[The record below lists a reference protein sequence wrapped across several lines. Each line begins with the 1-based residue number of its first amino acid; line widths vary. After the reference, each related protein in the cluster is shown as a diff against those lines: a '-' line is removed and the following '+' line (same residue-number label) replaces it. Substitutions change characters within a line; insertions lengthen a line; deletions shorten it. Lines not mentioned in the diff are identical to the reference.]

1 MTTTA
6 PPLANAS
13 IASCTLDIGGMTCAS
28 CVGRVEKALNRV
40 DGVAGAEVNLATEV
54 ATVHFDPAQVG
65 LEELTAAVT
74 RAGYTATPRREAR
87 PAAMDAGTAADDATE
102 ERDGEANLTALK
114 RKWQVTL
121 ATGLGLMVLM
131 YVPLYPDTMDWLMPA
146 ILVVATVVQFWAGRE
161 IYRAAWAAARHR
173 STNMNT
179 LVALGTGVAYLY
191 SAFVT
196 LWPAAAER
204 LGLPLH
210 VYFETS
216 LVILALVLAGR
227 WMEAKAK
234 KRTAAAITA
243 LVGLAP
249 KTARVLRD
257 GAEVDVPVEQVTV
270 GDLVR
275 VRPGEKVPVDGV
287 VTEGATAID
296 ESMLTGESLPVD
308 KAVGDQLIGA
318 TINRTGTVVLR
329 ATAVGADTALAQI
342 VRLVEDAQGAKV
354 PLQRLADR
362 VSAWFVPIV
371 LGLAATTFLA
381 WALLG
386 PDTGRLTMAIT
397 TTIAVLII
405 ACPCALGL
413 ATPTAV
419 MVGTG
424 RAAELGILIG
434 NGDALETARRVTAVV
449 LDKTGTITRG
459 KPALTGITTTAGW
472 AEDDVLALV
481 AAAETGSEHPV
492 GEAIVAAA
500 RERFLD
506 LPALRSFDAVPGHGI
521 DAAVGEK
528 HVLVGNAALMA
539 ARGVDVAA
547 LEATAATEAAAGR
560 TPMFVAVDG
569 AAAAMLSVADTVKP
583 ESAEAVAQLEALGL
597 QVWMLTGDNA
607 ATATAIA
614 AQVGIEHVLAE
625 VLPAEKA
632 AKVGEL
638 QEQGHV
644 VAFCGDGI
652 NDAAALSAADVGV
665 AIGTGADV
673 AIAASDITLVGG
685 DLRGIVSAIALSRR
699 TVTTMKQGLGWAFGY
714 NLLLVPVAA
723 GALYWWNGLLLDPV
737 LASAAMAMSSVSVV
751 TNALRLRRFRRPA
764 TAAEVLHP
772 PVRARIGQYAYL
784 TGIAVVALALGAG
797 LTAVSRMDFAE
808 RGMNGQLAWAQGTGM
823 PMRPAMSEMMA
834 AEVPPTDATD
844 AGLEV
849 RLDLPAAVRLGQPT
863 RLVATVVDSG
873 TGEPVEDLTRS
884 HEAWMHL
891 IATREDLGTFAHVHP
906 QPTGEPGRLA
916 VEVTFPTAGR
926 YIVNTEFR
934 RQGEM
939 GDVHSRQVITV
950 AGAAPEPVVLA
961 AGPRSVVVDG
971 VRVKLEG
978 DAEVGGRSDLDF
990 TFTDATTGRPVD
1002 DLQPYLAAAGH
1013 VVVMRADGQTFAH
1026 EHAEVTDA
1034 SGRPVFALPGQ
1045 TFGPELDVHAEFAT
1059 AGIYQLWAQFRLAD
1073 GNVIT
1078 VPFTIEAT

>member
-6 PPLANAS
+6 PPAA
-13 IASCTLDIGGMTCAS
+13 AATCTLEIGGMTCAS

-74 RAGYTATPRREAR
+74 RAGYTAIPRREAR
-87 PAAMDAGTAADDATE
+87 PAAEDQTRTGGLDTGE
-102 ERDGEANLTALK
+102 EARDGEANLTALK

-131 YVPLYPDTMDWLMPA
+131 YVPLYLDTMDWLMPA

-161 IYRAAWAAARHR
+161 IYRAAWIAARHR
-173 STNMNT
+173 STTMNT

-287 VTEGATAID
+287 VTGGATAVD

-371 LGLAATTFLA
+371 LGLAAATFVA
-381 WALLG
+381 WAIFG

-434 NGDALETARRVTAVV
+434 NGDALQTARRVTAVV

-459 KPALTGITTTAGW
+459 KPALTSVIPVDGW

-500 RERFLD
+500 ARFLD
-506 LPALRSFDAVPGHGI
+506 LPPLLRRRCRR
-521 DAAVGEK
+521 
-528 HVLVGNAALMA
+528 
-539 ARGVDVAA
+539 ARWCPRYGRSSGRRCRPAR
-547 LEATAATEAAAGR
+547 AGR
-560 TPMFVAVDG
+560 RRRRR
-569 AAAAMLSVADTVKP
+569 
-583 ESAEAVAQLEALGL
+583 
-597 QVWMLTGDNA
+597 
-607 ATATAIA
+607 
-614 AQVGIEHVLAE
+614 
-625 VLPAEKA
+625 
-632 AKVGEL
+632 
-638 QEQGHV
+638 
-644 VAFCGDGI
+644 C
-652 NDAAALSAADVGV
+652 
-665 AIGTGADV
+665 
-673 AIAASDITLVGG
+673 
-685 DLRGIVSAIALSRR
+685 RGRERRRR
-699 TVTTMKQGLGWAFGY
+699 T
-714 NLLLVPVAA
+714 
-723 GALYWWNGLLLDPV
+723 
-737 LASAAMAMSSVSVV
+737 
-751 TNALRLRRFRRPA
+751 
-764 TAAEVLHP
+764 
-772 PVRARIGQYAYL
+772 
-784 TGIAVVALALGAG
+784 AV
-797 LTAVSRMDFAE
+797 
-808 RGMNGQLAWAQGTGM
+808 
-823 PMRPAMSEMMA
+823 
-834 AEVPPTDATD
+834 
-844 AGLEV
+844 
-849 RLDLPAAVRLGQPT
+849 
-863 RLVATVVDSG
+863 
-873 TGEPVEDLTRS
+873 
-884 HEAWMHL
+884 
-891 IATREDLGTFAHVHP
+891 
-906 QPTGEPGRLA
+906 
-916 VEVTFPTAGR
+916 
-926 YIVNTEFR
+926 
-934 RQGEM
+934 
-939 GDVHSRQVITV
+939 
-950 AGAAPEPVVLA
+950 
-961 AGPRSVVVDG
+961 
-971 VRVKLEG
+971 
-978 DAEVGGRSDLDF
+978 
-990 TFTDATTGRPVD
+990 
-1002 DLQPYLAAAGH
+1002 
-1013 VVVMRADGQTFAH
+1013 
-1026 EHAEVTDA
+1026 
-1034 SGRPVFALPGQ
+1034 
-1045 TFGPELDVHAEFAT
+1045 
-1059 AGIYQLWAQFRLAD
+1059 
-1073 GNVIT
+1073 
-1078 VPFTIEAT
+1078 